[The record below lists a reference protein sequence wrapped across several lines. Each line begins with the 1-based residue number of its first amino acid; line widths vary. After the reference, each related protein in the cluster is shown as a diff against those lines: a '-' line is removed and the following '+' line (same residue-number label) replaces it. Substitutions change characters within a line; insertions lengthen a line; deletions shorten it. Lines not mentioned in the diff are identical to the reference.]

1 MGMKLFRRLFE
12 QKDATLANPDPEL
25 LALFGITDLEL
36 ITRQQ
41 AMDVPAVNAA
51 VRAIS
56 EAAAGLDISV
66 VRVDDGRKETADPGH
81 PVAQLLRDHVND
93 WTSSFDFIRDL
104 VAQALTT
111 DAGGLA
117 WVNRVGD
124 GRPKEIVHYRAGMV
138 QAKTADTGEPSYT
151 IDNKPVAA
159 ADVIHL
165 RAPFNR
171 CPLTMAMRP
180 ATVAYHLESHA
191 LNLFKKGARPGGVI
205 EMPKFLGDE
214 GLKKMRAGW
223 QAAFGGS
230 GNAGGTAILWD
241 GAQFKPMTLNSTDSQ
256 FLENRKF
263 QIEEIARAF
272 RVPAGMLFH
281 LDRVTWSNG
290 EQQAKEF
297 LAYSLEP
304 WLRGLEAALGRAL
317 FSEDER
323 GRYRI
328 VFDRDDLTRAS
339 LTERATAINSLI
351 ASETI
356 NPNTGREWLG
366 LPPYDGG
373 DQYGNRNIGSAQP
386 DKAAGP
392 ATSSLRAV
400 A

>member
-1 MGMKLFRRLFE
+1 MRWLRNFIER
-12 QKDATLANPDPEL
+12 KDATLANPDPAL
-25 LALFGITDLEL
+25 LALFGVGSGDV

-66 VRVDDGRKETADPGH
+66 VRIDGDGKETADPGH
-81 PVAQLLRDHVND
+81 TVAELLRNHVNE
-93 WTSSFDFIRDL
+93 WTSAFDFIRDL
-104 VAQALTT
+104 VAQALTM

-117 WVNRVGD
+117 WVNRVN
-124 GRPKEIVHYRAGMV
+124 GRPIEIIHYRTGLV
-138 QAKTADTGEPSYT
+138 QADIADTGEPTYK
-151 IDNKPVAA
+151 IDNRPVPSG
-159 ADVIHL
+159 DVIHL
-165 RAPFNR
+165 RSPFNR

-180 ATVAYHLESHA
+180 ATVAFHLESHA

-205 EMPKFLGDE
+205 EMPKMLGDE

-230 GNAGGTAILWD
+230 DNAGGTAILWD
-241 GAQFKPMTLNSTDSQ
+241 GAKFSPMTLNSTDSQ

-297 LAYSLEP
+297 LSYSLEP
-304 WLRGLEAALGRAL
+304 WLRGLEAALRRAL
-317 FSEDER
+317 FSEEER
-323 GRYRI
+323 NQYKI

-356 NPNTGREWLG
+356 NPNTGRDWLG
-366 LPPYDGG
+366 LPPYLGG
-373 DQYGNRNIGSAQP
+373 DTYGNRNISAQ
-386 DKAAGP
+386 AAPKSAEGP
-392 ATSSLRAV
+392 ASSLRV
-400 A
+400 AA

>member
-1 MGMKLFRRLFE
+1 MLHWFRKSTVE
-12 QKDATLANPDPEL
+12 TKDATLANPDPEL
-25 LALFGITDLEL
+25 LALFGIGNIEV

-41 AMDVPAVNAA
+41 AMDVAPVQAA

-56 EAAAGLDISV
+56 EAAASLDVSV
-66 VRVDDGRKETADPGH
+66 VRIGDDGTEAEDPKH
-81 PVAQLLRDHVND
+81 PVADLLRDHVND
-93 WTSSFDFIRDL
+93 WTSSFDFVRDL
-104 VAQALTT
+104 VAQALMQ

-117 WVNRVGD
+117 WVNRVGE
-124 GRPKEIVHYRAGMV
+124 GRPSEIIHYRTGMIQV
-138 QAKTADTGEPSYT
+138 KVADTGELSYT
-151 IDNKPVAA
+151 LEGKSLDP

-171 CPLTMAMRP
+171 CPLSMAMRP
-180 ATVAYHLESHA
+180 ATVAYHLENHA
-191 LNLFKKGARPGGVI
+191 LNLFRKGARPGGVI
-205 EMPKFLGDE
+205 QFPKMLGDE
-214 GLKKMRAGW
+214 GLKKMKAGW

-230 GNAGGTAILWD
+230 DNAGGTAVLWD
-241 GAQFKPMTLNSTDSQ
+241 GATFNPMTLNSTDAQ

-263 QIEEIARAF
+263 QIDEIARAF
-272 RVPAGMLFH
+272 RVPAGMLFQ

-297 LAYSLEP
+297 LSYSLEP
-304 WLRGLEAALGRAL
+304 WLRGLEAALRRAL
-317 FSEDER
+317 FSAEER
-323 GRYRI
+323 PLYKI

-373 DQYGNRNIGSAQP
+373 DKYGNRNIGSAKP
-386 DKAAGP
+386 EPTAAP
-392 ATSSLRAV
+392 AASLRAV